1 MKKIYIITG
10 LIILLFLAGLSTW
23 YFLGIDKNQKNQQNQ
38 KQDEYQILSINKAY
52 FKYKDDFSEEKYQ
65 KTLDQ
70 LKQNKQKLK
79 EKPQDPGAW
88 FDFGYYKKLL
98 GDKEGAK
105 LAWEKAFEYNPKKF
119 ATSNNLGDLYVNP
132 FKNYERAEFFYLK
145 ALELKP
151 NYSVYYKLADLY
163 QYKLKEKQDR
173 IEPLLKEA
181 IKKLPNNKKDF
192 LIYLYDFYED
202 QENQEKMEEYK
213 SKIQEIDP
221 EFSG

>member
-10 LIILLFLAGLSTW
+10 LIIFLFIAGLSAW
-23 YFLGIDKNQKNQQNQ
+23 YFLNTDKTQENNQKTE
-38 KQDEYQILSINKAY
+38 EYQTLSINEAY
-52 FKYKDDFSEEKYQ
+52 FKYKNDFSDERYQ
-65 KTLDQ
+65 EI
-70 LKQNKQKLK
+70 LKALKKNKQELK
-79 EKPQDPGAW
+79 KDPQDPGAW

-132 FKNYERAEFFYLK
+132 FKDYERAEFFYLK

-181 IKKLPNNKKDF
+181 IKKLPKNKKEF
-192 LIYLYDFYED
+192 LVYLYDFYED

-213 SKIQEIDP
+213 NKIQKIDP